1 MIVLQIVRL
10 VVATLLQLQQQTL
23 MKKIENVNDQI
34 DIDIQNLYMRIVIDE
49 KLLYDE
55 NVMLDIIQNQKI
67 IKLGWIH
74 HGIVLQIV
82 KTLVVYDIV
91 IYHVLPKKLLFQ
103 HMLINIANL
112 QLIIIMLK

>member
-67 IKLGWIH
+67 IKLG
-74 HGIVLQIV
+74 
-82 KTLVVYDIV
+82 
-91 IYHVLPKKLLFQ
+91 
-103 HMLINIANL
+103 
-112 QLIIIMLK
+112 